1 MNISTKNKLNIAF
14 TLLIAALS
22 TILWFIPTG
31 HEKPELT
38 ELALRPKAEVIEIDN
53 SEIEYRGIVAVG
65 SQTLQIKVL
74 SGRFEGDT
82 LEAENILLGMMRYD
96 KIYKVGDKVLSV
108 LRLSEDKQR
117 ILSARAEDLYRL
129 DTELILFGLFALFL
143 IGFGGWTGFKALL
156 SFIFTGLAIWKVLI
170 PLFLDGVNPLPLAF
184 AVVSVSTTVIIVLI
198 SGFSRKGMVALTG
211 AIAGVGI
218 TTILAI
224 IFGYYFRLPGTV
236 QEYSDTLLYTGL
248 QLNVTDIFL
257 AGIFISA
264 AGAVMDVAM
273 DIAAS
278 QNEIVD
284 KKPEIGFRELMISG
298 FRIARP
304 VIGTMTTTLLFAY
317 SGSFTFMLMVFM
329 AQGTPL
335 EYIMNKNFIA
345 AEILYTLVGSFGLVL
360 VAPITAV
367 IGGYFY
373 TKRK

>member
-129 DTELILFGLFALFL
+129 DTELILF
-143 IGFGGWTGFKALL
+143 
-156 SFIFTGLAIWKVLI
+156 
-170 PLFLDGVNPLPLAF
+170 
-184 AVVSVSTTVIIVLI
+184 
-198 SGFSRKGMVALTG
+198 
-211 AIAGVGI
+211 
-218 TTILAI
+218 
-224 IFGYYFRLPGTV
+224 
-236 QEYSDTLLYTGL
+236 
-248 QLNVTDIFL
+248 
-257 AGIFISA
+257 
-264 AGAVMDVAM
+264 
-273 DIAAS
+273 
-278 QNEIVD
+278 
-284 KKPEIGFRELMISG
+284 
-298 FRIARP
+298 
-304 VIGTMTTTLLFAY
+304 
-317 SGSFTFMLMVFM
+317 
-329 AQGTPL
+329 
-335 EYIMNKNFIA
+335 
-345 AEILYTLVGSFGLVL
+345 
-360 VAPITAV
+360 
-367 IGGYFY
+367 
-373 TKRK
+373 